1 MLFRRETLDGIV
13 AGRITLQFRRWKAP
27 AARAGGTQLTPIGLV
42 AFDRVEPMAPDAL
55 TEEDARA
62 AGYGDLAALKAELS
76 GRDGD
81 LYRIAVRPAGADPRP
96 ALREDA
102 DLSDAA
108 IANLLGRTDRA
119 FARAALG
126 LIERFPG
133 RRASDLAAE
142 LGLETAIFKPRV
154 RALKAKG
161 LTESLAVGYRLSP
174 RGERVLRWLE
184 NPSPACGRGEP

>member
-133 RRASDLAAE
+133 RRALDLAAE

-184 NPSPACGRGEP
+184 KPPPG